1 MGDLIAAQIAV
12 ERLGRDP
19 CRDVRWVVER
29 RSAAWA
35 RLQELD
41 YLVYDEHPA
50 AVLRALAGR
59 YALVVNTE
67 QRFGLSHALARAAVA
82 GGGRLLAPSTNRAAR
97 SAESVRYDPYDEH
110 ETVAFGRLF
119 AAAWN
124 IGPSFDQPAVR
135 PRTTPSDGT
144 LLVAISG
151 RQSPT
156 RSLNAETWSALVRA
170 WAGDRAVAIVGA
182 PVDDTFADEL
192 AATLGAG
199 AARLGL
205 GFDAL
210 CVRIAA
216 AEGVLT
222 VDGGPVH
229 IAGYY
234 GTPTRA
240 VFTSGRERKWAP
252 LAEGSEIVR
261 TSGLACQPCTLF
273 GQTPP
278 CPNRLMCHTLDPTTD
293 VSRSP
298 ALETS

>member
-1 MGDLIAAQIAV
+1 MKPASPDGLKAIDRVLTPAAVATGRGIATIARRRRPITDRLLVLRPGGMGDLIAAQIAV

-144 LLVAISG
+144 LLVAISDA
-151 RQSPT
+151 
-156 RSLNAETWSALVRA
+156 SLRRA
-170 WAGDRAVAIVGA
+170 R
-182 PVDDTFADEL
+182 
-192 AATLGAG
+192 
-199 AARLGL
+199 
-205 GFDAL
+205 
-210 CVRIAA
+210 
-216 AEGVLT
+216 
-222 VDGGPVH
+222 
-229 IAGYY
+229 
-234 GTPTRA
+234 
-240 VFTSGRERKWAP
+240 
-252 LAEGSEIVR
+252 
-261 TSGLACQPCTLF
+261 
-273 GQTPP
+273 
-278 CPNRLMCHTLDPTTD
+278 
-293 VSRSP
+293 
-298 ALETS
+298 